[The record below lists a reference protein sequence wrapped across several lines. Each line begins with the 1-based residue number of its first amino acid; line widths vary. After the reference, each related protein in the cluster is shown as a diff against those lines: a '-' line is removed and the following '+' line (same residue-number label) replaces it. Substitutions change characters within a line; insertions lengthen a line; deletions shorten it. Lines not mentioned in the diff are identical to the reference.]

1 MLAEKAKSYY
11 LDENY
16 NCAEAFLMAAN
27 DVYNLGLSKANIK
40 LVSGFGTGMGCGNTC
55 CTLSS
60 IISAT
65 GQIVVQEK
73 AHDHENFKEICAAIV
88 NDFEKE
94 FNSTI
99 CDNLSAKY
107 KKSDERR
114 CSEVVFRAAQVAQKH
129 LDKLTGKKVKTS
141 SEEGCTLS
149 PDDIKR
155 AKALGFLHAKGTNN
169 FNARIITRN
178 GKITSEE
185 NQCISE
191 AAALFGNGEL
201 AMTTRLTIEVQGV
214 PYENIEAFQNYIS
227 KVGLETG
234 GTGSMVRPI
243 VACKGTT
250 CQYGLLDT
258 YGLSEQIHYK
268 FYKGYRGVKLPHKFK
283 IAVGGCPN
291 NCVKPDLNDVG
302 IIGQR
307 IPNYNEEMCRGCAK
321 CSIETACPIKVA
333 SVKNGKL
340 IIDTDACNHCGR
352 CIGKCYFN
360 AIEDGTYG
368 YKIAI
373 GGRWGKKVAQGKSLN
388 KIFTSEEEVIN
399 TVEKIILLFREQGI
413 TGERLSDT
421 IERIGFKKF
430 EEMILSDDILDRKSE
445 ILGAQMHLV
454 GGATC

>member
-1 MLAEKAKSYY
+1 
-11 LDENY
+11 
-16 NCAEAFLMAAN
+16 
-27 DVYNLGLSKANIK
+27 
-40 LVSGFGTGMGCGNTC
+40 
-55 CTLSS
+55 
-60 IISAT
+60 
-65 GQIVVQEK
+65 
-73 AHDHENFKEICAAIV
+73 
-88 NDFEKE
+88 
-94 FNSTI
+94 
-99 CDNLSAKY
+99 
-107 KKSDERR
+107 
-114 CSEVVFRAAQVAQKH
+114 
-129 LDKLTGKKVKTS
+129 
-141 SEEGCTLS
+141 
-149 PDDIKR
+149 
-155 AKALGFLHAKGTNN
+155 
-169 FNARIITRN
+169 
-178 GKITSEE
+178 
-185 NQCISE
+185 
-191 AAALFGNGEL
+191 
-201 AMTTRLTIEVQGV
+201 
-214 PYENIEAFQNYIS
+214 
-227 KVGLETG
+227 
-234 GTGSMVRPI
+234 MVRPV

-258 YGLSEQIHYK
+258 YGLSEQLHYK

-360 AIEDGTYG
+360 AIEDGSYG

-373 GGRWGKKVAQGKSLN
+373 GGRWGKKVTQGKSLN
-388 KIFTSEEEVIN
+388 QIFTSEEEVIN
-399 TVEKIILLFREQGI
+399 TVEKIILLFRDKN